1 MKKKII
7 KVETS
12 ISAPVEKVWEYY
24 NGSQHIPQWN
34 YASEDW
40 HCPKAT
46 NDFRVGGKL
55 KTRMEAKDNSSGFD
69 FEARY
74 LEIVP
79 HQKIVYIL
87 EEENRKV
94 SISFQQIK
102 DKTCIS
108 ITFEGESTYSIE
120 DQKQGWQIILD
131 NFKKYAE
138 AN

>member
-1 MKKKII
+1 MKKEVI
-7 KVETS
+7 KVDTN
-12 ISAPVEKVWEYY
+12 ISAPVEKVWKFY
-24 NGSQHIPQWN
+24 NEPQHITQWN

-40 HCPKAT
+40 HCPSAE

-55 KTRMEAKDNSSGFD
+55 KTRMETKDNSSGFD

-94 SISFQQIK
+94 SIGFRQIK
-102 DKTCIS
+102 DKTYIS
-108 ITFEGESTYSIE
+108 ITFEGESTYPIE
-120 DQKQGWQIILD
+120 DQRQGWQAILK
-131 NFKKYAE
+131 NFKRYAE
-138 AN
+138 RN